1 MEAKNS
7 KAITNEMI
15 FEELQIL
22 KSQMQQLQADM
33 ESFKNPVGEFTSK
46 WVDTYDV
53 MQMLRVSR
61 RTMDNYIKAGKLTP
75 TRIRKRNYFEV
86 SQVKALM
93 KIPDERLLSYGVD
106 FPWLREMVR
115 PMLEM
120 GDDWLWFC
128 VEIKV

>member
-1 MEAKNS
+1 MEAKKS
-7 KAITNEMI
+7 KTVTLEML
-15 FEELQIL
+15 FEELKIMR
-22 KSQMQQLQADM
+22 SQMEKMQADI
-33 ESFKNPVGEFTSK
+33 ESLKNPVGEFTSK

-106 FPWLREMVR
+106 VPWLREMVR

-120 GDDWLWFC
+120 GDD
-128 VEIKV
+128 

>member
-61 RTMDNYIKAGKLTP
+61 RTMDNYIKEGKLTP
-75 TRIRKRNYFEV
+75 TRIKKRNYFEV
-86 SQVKALM
+86 PQVKALM
-93 KIPDERLLSYGVD
+93 KIPDERLFSYGVD
-106 FPWLREMVR
+106 VPWLREHVR
-115 PMLEM
+115 PFLEM
-120 GDDWLWFC
+120 GDDYA
-128 VEIKV
+128 I

>member
-7 KAITNEMI
+7 KTVTNEMLY
-15 FEELQIL
+15 EELKIIR
-22 KSQMQQLQADM
+22 SQMEKMQADI
-33 ESFKNPVGEFTSK
+33 ESLKNPVGEFTSK

-106 FPWLREMVR
+106 VPWLREMVR

-120 GDDWLWFC
+120 GDD
-128 VEIKV
+128 

>member
-7 KAITNEMI
+7 KTITNEMI
-15 FEELQIL
+15 FEELKNIRT
-22 KSQMQQLQADM
+22 QMEKMQADI
-33 ESFKNPVGEFTSK
+33 ESLRNPVGEFTSK

-93 KIPDERLLSYGVD
+93 KIPEERLLSYGIDV
-106 FPWLREMVR
+106 PWLKEHIR
-115 PMLEM
+115 PFLEM
-120 GDDWLWFC
+120 GDD
-128 VEIKV
+128 

>member
-7 KAITNEMI
+7 KAVTNEMLY
-15 FEELQIL
+15 EELKNIRT
-22 KSQMQQLQADM
+22 QMEKMQADI
-33 ESFKNPVGEFTSK
+33 ESLKNPVGEFTSK

-53 MQMLRVSR
+53 MRMLRVSR
-61 RTMDNYIKAGKLTP
+61 RTMDNYIKAGKLSP

-106 FPWLREMVR
+106 VPWLREHVR
-115 PMLEM
+115 PLLEM
-120 GDDWLWFC
+120 RDD
-128 VEIKV
+128 

>member
-7 KAITNEMI
+7 KVITNEMI
-15 FEELQIL
+15 FEELQFL

-33 ESFKNPVGEFTSK
+33 ERFKNPVGEFTSK

-53 MQMLRVSR
+53 MRMLRVSR
-61 RTMDNYIKAGKLTP
+61 RTMDNYIKEGKLSP
-75 TRIRKRNYFEV
+75 TRIRKRNYFDV

-106 FPWLREMVR
+106 VPWLREHVR
-115 PMLEM
+115 PFL
-120 GDDWLWFC
+120 
-128 VEIKV
+128 

>member
-7 KAITNEMI
+7 KTITNEMI
-15 FEELQIL
+15 FEELKNIRT
-22 KSQMQQLQADM
+22 QMEKMQADI
-33 ESFKNPVGEFTSK
+33 ESLKNPVGEFTSK

-53 MQMLRVSR
+53 MRMLRVSR
-61 RTMDNYIKAGKLTP
+61 RTMDNYIKAGKLSP

-93 KIPDERLLSYGVD
+93 KIPDERLHSYGVD
-106 FPWLREMVR
+106 VPWLREMVR

-120 GDDWLWFC
+120 RDD
-128 VEIKV
+128 

>member
-7 KAITNEMI
+7 KTITNEMI

-53 MQMLRVSR
+53 MRMLRVSR
-61 RTMDNYIKAGKLTP
+61 RTMDNYIKEGKLSP
-75 TRIRKRNYFEV
+75 TRIRKRNYFDV

-93 KIPDERLLSYGVD
+93 KIPDERLFSFGVD
-106 FPWLREMVR
+106 VPWLREHVQ
-115 PMLEM
+115 PFLEM
-120 GDDWLWFC
+120 GDD
-128 VEIKV
+128 

>member
-7 KAITNEMI
+7 KTITNEMI
-15 FEELQIL
+15 FEELKIVRSL
-22 KSQMQQLQADM
+22 MEKMQADI
-33 ESFKNPVGEFTSK
+33 ESLKNPVGEFTSK

-93 KIPDERLLSYGVD
+93 KIPEERLLSWGVD
-106 FPWLREMVR
+106 VPWLREMVR

-120 GDDWLWFC
+120 RDD
-128 VEIKV
+128 

>member
-7 KAITNEMI
+7 KKFTNVMI
-15 FEELQIL
+15 FEELKIIR
-22 KSQMQQLQADM
+22 SQMEKLQSDF
-33 ESFKNPVGEFTSK
+33 ENFKNPVGEFTSK

-93 KIPDERLLSYGVD
+93 KIPEERLLSYGIDV
-106 FPWLREMVR
+106 PWLREHVR
-115 PMLEM
+115 PFLEM
-120 GDDWLWFC
+120 GDD
-128 VEIKV
+128 

>member
-1 MEAKNS
+1 MEEKNS
-7 KAITNEMI
+7 KTITNEMI
-15 FEELQIL
+15 FEELQNIRTHME
-22 KSQMQQLQADM
+22 KMQADI
-33 ESFKNPVGEFTSK
+33 ESLKNPVGEFTSK

-53 MQMLRVSR
+53 MGMLRVSR

-93 KIPDERLLSYGVD
+93 KIPEERLLSWGVD
-106 FPWLREMVR
+106 VPWLREMVR

-120 GDDWLWFC
+120 RDD
-128 VEIKV
+128 

>member
-7 KAITNEMI
+7 KTVTLEML
-15 FEELQIL
+15 FEELKIMS
-22 KSQMQQLQADM
+22 SQMEELRSDF
-33 ESFKNPVGEFTSK
+33 EIFKNPVGEFTSK

-106 FPWLREMVR
+106 VPWLREMVR

-120 GDDWLWFC
+120 GDD
-128 VEIKV
+128 I

>member
-1 MEAKNS
+1 
-7 KAITNEMI
+7 MI
-15 FEELQIL
+15 FEELKNIRT
-22 KSQMQQLQADM
+22 QMEKMQADI
-33 ESFKNPVGEFTSK
+33 ESLRNPVGEFTSK

-93 KIPDERLLSYGVD
+93 KIPEERLLSYGIDV
-106 FPWLREMVR
+106 PWLKEHIR
-115 PMLEM
+115 PFLEM
-120 GDDWLWFC
+120 GDD
-128 VEIKV
+128 

>member
-7 KAITNEMI
+7 KTVTLEML
-15 FEELQIL
+15 FEELKIMR
-22 KSQMQQLQADM
+22 SQMEELRSDF

-93 KIPDERLLSYGVD
+93 KIPDTRLLSYGVD
-106 FPWLREMVR
+106 VPWLREMVR

-120 GDDWLWFC
+120 GDD
-128 VEIKV
+128 I

>member
-7 KAITNEMI
+7 KTVTLEML
-15 FEELQIL
+15 FEELKIMR
-22 KSQMQQLQADM
+22 SQMEKMQADI
-33 ESFKNPVGEFTSK
+33 ESLKNPVGEFTSK

-61 RTMDNYIKAGKLTP
+61 RTMDNYIKAGKLMP

-93 KIPDERLLSYGVD
+93 KIPEERLLSYGIDV
-106 FPWLREMVR
+106 PWLREMVR

-120 GDDWLWFC
+120 GDD
-128 VEIKV
+128 

>member
-1 MEAKNS
+1 
-7 KAITNEMI
+7 
-15 FEELQIL
+15 
-22 KSQMQQLQADM
+22 
-33 ESFKNPVGEFTSK
+33 
-46 WVDTYDV
+46 

-106 FPWLREMVR
+106 VPWLREMVR

-120 GDDWLWFC
+120 GDDY
-128 VEIKV
+128 

>member
-7 KAITNEMI
+7 KKFTNEMI
-15 FEELQIL
+15 FEELKIIR
-22 KSQMQQLQADM
+22 SQMEKLQSDF
-33 ESFKNPVGEFTSK
+33 ENFKNPVGEFTSK

-61 RTMDNYIKAGKLTP
+61 RTMDNYIKAGKLKP

-93 KIPDERLLSYGVD
+93 KIPEERLLSYGIDV
-106 FPWLREMVR
+106 PWLREHVR
-115 PMLEM
+115 PFLEM
-120 GDDWLWFC
+120 GDD
-128 VEIKV
+128 

>member
-7 KAITNEMI
+7 KTITNEMI
-15 FEELQIL
+15 FEELQNIRT
-22 KSQMQQLQADM
+22 QMEKMQADI
-33 ESFKNPVGEFTSK
+33 ESLKNPVGEFTSK

-86 SQVKALM
+86 SKVKALM

-106 FPWLREMVR
+106 VPWLREMVR

-120 GDDWLWFC
+120 GDD
-128 VEIKV
+128 I